1 MRLASSH
8 SLKSISR
15 CAAFCLA
22 LSILAGLALSGC
34 SGLSAPALP
43 TLMPT
48 DFLPTAIALT
58 VQAGARDSTGA
69 GESADT
75 PDANPAAASQTPIP
89 PTDTPQPTSTPSP
102 TATATGTP
110 DGPTATPYTL
120 PPSATPTAISALPES
135 EIQIYNMGSLSRV
148 TSPIP
153 LSAYLKTGG
162 DGRIVVEL
170 LGEDRRVLFREVKNV
185 RTVPAG
191 SWVPLKM
198 AIDYEISAA
207 AEAGRLQIYVADQSK
222 RTTALSSLPLILL
235 SIGEADFYP
244 VQDWLAPIV
253 IQRPQEKA
261 LIQGGKVLVSG
272 LVRGSPDQ
280 PLMVRLI
287 LPDGSEAG
295 GRLANV
301 TPAEQ
306 GDYSAFEVEVSYT
319 LDKAQRALLVVSQGE
334 AGIND
339 VVQLAS
345 HEVMLSP

>member
-8 SLKSISR
+8 SLKYASR
-15 CAAFCLA
+15 CAASCLA
-22 LSILAGLALSGC
+22 LSILAALVLSGC

-48 DFLPTAIALT
+48 AFLPTAIALT
-58 VQAGARDSTGA
+58 VQAGAREGTGA
-69 GESADT
+69 GESIET
-75 PDANPAAASQTPIP
+75 PGVNPAVASKTPVP
-89 PTDTPQPTSTPSP
+89 PTDTSQPSSTP
-102 TATATGTP
+102 TGTP

-120 PPSATPTAISALPES
+120 PPSATPTAISELPES
-135 EIQIYNMGSLSRV
+135 EIQILNLGSLSRV

-170 LGEDRRVLFREVKNV
+170 LGEDRRLLFREVKNV

-207 AEAGRLQIYVADQSK
+207 AEAGRLQIYVADQSTN
-222 RTTALSSLPLILL
+222 TTALSSIPLILL
-235 SIGEADFYP
+235 SIGEADIYP

-253 IQRPQEKA
+253 IQRPQKKA

-295 GRLANV
+295 ARLANV
-301 TPAEQ
+301 TPPEQ
-306 GDYSAFEVEVSYT
+306 GDYSAFEVEVPYT
-319 LDKAQRALLVVSQGE
+319 VDKAQRALLVVSQGE

-339 VVQLAS
+339 VVHLAS

>member
-8 SLKSISR
+8 SLKYASR
-15 CAAFCLA
+15 CAASCLA
-22 LSILAGLALSGC
+22 LSILAALALSGC

-48 DFLPTAIALT
+48 GFLPTAIALT
-58 VQAGARDSTGA
+58 VQAGARESAGA
-69 GESADT
+69 GESIVT
-75 PDANPAAASQTPIP
+75 PGANPAVANKTTVP
-89 PTDTPQPTSTPSP
+89 PTDTSQPSSTP
-102 TATATGTP
+102 TGTP

-120 PPSATPTAISALPES
+120 PPSATPTAISELPES
-135 EIQIYNMGSLSRV
+135 EIQILNLGSLSRV

-170 LGEDRRVLFREVKNV
+170 LGEDRRLLFREVKNV

-207 AEAGRLQIYVADQSK
+207 AEAGRLQIYVADQSTN
-222 RTTALSSLPLILL
+222 TTALSSIPLILL
-235 SIGEADFYP
+235 SIGQADIYP

-253 IQRPQEKA
+253 IQRPQKKA

-295 GRLANV
+295 ARLANV
-301 TPAEQ
+301 TPPEQ
-306 GDYSAFEVEVSYT
+306 GDYSAFEVEVPYT
-319 LDKAQRALLVVSQGE
+319 IGKAVRALLVVSQGE

>member
-8 SLKSISR
+8 SLKYASR
-15 CAAFCLA
+15 CAASCLA
-22 LSILAGLALSGC
+22 LSILAALALSGC

-48 DFLPTAIALT
+48 GFLPTAIALT
-58 VQAGARDSTGA
+58 VQAGARESAGA
-69 GESADT
+69 GESTIT
-75 PDANPAAASQTPIP
+75 PGTNPAVASKTLSP
-89 PTDTPQPTSTPSP
+89 PTDIPPP
-102 TATATGTP
+102 TATPTGTP

-120 PPSATPTAISALPES
+120 PPSATPTAISGLPES
-135 EIQIYNMGSLSRV
+135 EIQILNLGSLSRV
-148 TSPIP
+148 KSPIP

-207 AEAGRLQIYVADQSK
+207 AEAGRLQIYVADQSTN
-222 RTTALSSLPLILL
+222 TTALSSIPLILL
-235 SIGEADFYP
+235 SIGEADIYP

-253 IQRPQEKA
+253 IQRPQKKA

-295 GRLANV
+295 ARLANV
-301 TPAEQ
+301 TPPEQ
-306 GDYSAFEVEVSYT
+306 GDYSTFEVEVPYT
-319 LDKAQRALLVVSQGE
+319 MGKAMRALLVVSQGE

>member
-1 MRLASSH
+1 MRLASSNSRKFA
-8 SLKSISR
+8 SL
-15 CAAFCLA
+15 CAVDCLA
-22 LSILAGLALSGC
+22 LAVLIGAALSGC
-34 SGLSAPALP
+34 SGLPAQALP

-48 DFLPTAIALT
+48 DYLPTAIALT
-58 VQAGARDSTGA
+58 VQAGSEESAPAEASA
-69 GESADT
+69 GET
-75 PDANPAAASQTPIP
+75 PAP
-89 PTDTPQPTSTPSP
+89 PTENPPSSATTPPTTTPSP
-102 TATATGTP
+102 TAMLTSTP
-110 DGPTATPYTL
+110 NGPTATPYTL
-120 PPSATPTAISALPES
+120 PPSATPTALGYLPES
-135 EIQIYNMGSLSRV
+135 EIQILNLGPLSRV

-162 DGRIVVEL
+162 DGRVVVEL
-170 LGEDRRVLFREVKNV
+170 LGEDRRVLLREVKNV

-198 AIDYEISAA
+198 ALDYEISAA
-207 AEAGRLQIYVADQSK
+207 AEAGRLQIYVADQNK
-222 RTTALSSLPLILL
+222 HTTTLSSIPLILL
-235 SIGEADFYP
+235 SIGEADIYP

-253 IQRPQEKA
+253 IQRPQERA

-295 GRLANV
+295 ARLANV
-301 TPAEQ
+301 TPPEQ
-306 GDYSAFEVEVSYT
+306 GDYSAFEVEVPYS
-319 LDKAQRALLVVSQGE
+319 LSKAVRALLVVSQGE

-345 HEVMLSP
+345 QEVMLSP